1 VLIQGIGETVAG
13 TAVGIVA
20 NRTPRNLVGA
30 GIPQGCVAVKGFE
43 DIGGFFELQPQ
54 HIGIHF
60 IQKRVQRVVH
70 MLEGFV
76 EDLV

>member
-20 NRTPRNLVGA
+20 NRTPGNLVGA
-30 GIPQGCVAVKGFE
+30 RIPQGCVAVEGFE
-43 DIGGFFELQPQ
+43 DIGRFLELQPQ
-54 HIGIHF
+54 HLGIHF
-60 IQKRVQRVVH
+60 IQKRVQRVIH